1 MTSSINA
8 MLWEAQASAAAGG
21 RAVGLLSLAEG
32 EEGRVVLT
40 EARVMRLLAEVEA
53 LARDESLGLVLV
65 IGGAKAFCLG
75 ADLPALRAGKPA
87 DTERYLRAGQAL
99 INALFMLPVPTVA
112 AVGGLALG
120 GGFEVAL
127 SCDLR
132 WAHRRAV
139 FALPEAREELIPAW
153 GAAFALARELPG
165 ARAWELLLGS
175 RIGALTAQQM
185 GLVGRVFNGPNF
197 SGQARAAAQELAL
210 LGGKVTRALKSVW
223 RCADKEAAR
232 DREQAACMALLKG
245 NKSCP

>member
-1 MTSSINA
+1 MTSSINI
-8 MLWEAQASAAAGG
+8 MLSEAQVSDAVEG
-21 RAVGLLSLAEG
+21 RAVGLLHLAEG
-32 EEGRVVLT
+32 EEDRVVLT
-40 EARVMRLLAEVEA
+40 ETRVMRLLSEVET
-53 LARDESLGLVLV
+53 LARNESLALVLV
-65 IGGAKAFCLG
+65 TGGAKTFCLG
-75 ADLPALRAGKPA
+75 ADLPALRTGKPA

-99 INALFMLPVPTVA
+99 IDALFMLPVPTVA

-127 SCDLR
+127 ACDLR

-139 FALPEAREELIPAW
+139 FALPEVREELIPAW
-153 GAAFALARELPG
+153 GASLALTRELSS

-197 SGQARAAAQELAL
+197 SAQALMAAQELAL
-210 LGGKVTRALKSVW
+210 LGGKVTRTLKSIW
-223 RCADKEAAR
+223 RCAHKEEAR
-232 DREQAACMALLKG
+232 DREQAACMVLLQE